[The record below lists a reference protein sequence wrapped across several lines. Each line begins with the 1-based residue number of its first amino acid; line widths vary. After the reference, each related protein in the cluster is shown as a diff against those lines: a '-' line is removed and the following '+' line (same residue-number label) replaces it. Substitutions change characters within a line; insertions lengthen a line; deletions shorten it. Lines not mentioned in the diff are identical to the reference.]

1 MNHKYFEISDIR
13 DFLIFIDSN
22 LDDTKYFHPH
32 KFDYESVKS
41 IIENK
46 KEDIYLLFYERNM
59 IIGYGILRG
68 WDEGYSIP
76 SLGILIDKS
85 VRGSGYSRRI
95 LNILHEISKSRFSD
109 FIRLTVKTDNTIAIN
124 FYEKNGYEF
133 KKYNKDSLEGFYKIN

>member
-32 KFDYESVKS
+32 KFDYDTVKF
-41 IIENK
+41 ILENK
-46 KEDIYLLFYERNM
+46 KEDIYLLFYESNG

-68 WDEGYSIP
+68 WDEGYKIP

-85 VRGSGYSRRI
+85 VRGCGYSRRI
-95 LNILHEISKSRFSD
+95 LDTLHEIAKRKFSES
-109 FIRLTVKTDNTIAIN
+109 IRLTVKTDNNVAIN
-124 FYEKNGYEF
+124 FYEKNGYSF
-133 KKYNKDSLEGFYKIN
+133 RQYNVDSLEGIFKIA